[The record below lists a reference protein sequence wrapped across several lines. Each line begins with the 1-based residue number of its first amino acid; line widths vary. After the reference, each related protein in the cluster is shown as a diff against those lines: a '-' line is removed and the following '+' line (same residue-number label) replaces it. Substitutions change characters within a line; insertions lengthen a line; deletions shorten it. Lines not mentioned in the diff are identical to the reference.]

1 MRASR
6 VLVIV
11 IVVNVVLGVLSA
23 GVILSPEYAALDA
36 AIRKGRS
43 LPPPSDEALAGA
55 LLERPWFVTGSLADA
70 WRELR
75 PQARRLWLAGPECH
89 GLCRFRRVVAIALR
103 SAFESDE
110 TMLRAYIA
118 TR

>member
-6 VLVIV
+6 VLVIL
-11 IVVNVVLGVLSA
+11 IVANVVLGVFAA

-36 AIRKGRS
+36 AIRKGAS
-43 LPPPSDEALAGA
+43 LPPPPDEVLADA
-55 LLERPWFVTGSLADA
+55 LLERPWFVTGSVSDA
-70 WRELR
+70 LRELR
-75 PQARRLWLAGPECH
+75 PQPHRLWLAGPECH
-89 GLCRFRRVVAIALR
+89 RLCRFRRVVAIALR
-103 SAFESDE
+103 SAFESDQ